1 MKKQKTKKKEKP
13 KKKQNIVLIAAVCLI
28 IAFVLGGYLYKSQQ
42 AKKLDFMARE
52 NASTFVRD
60 YSLTLGSKEAKVY
73 IVEFFDPACETCR
86 DFYPIVKNLIFY
98 NAGKVKL
105 VVRYAPF
112 HTGAD
117 YFVKILE
124 AARKQGKYWETLEVM
139 YKYQH
144 YWASHHRPQP
154 ELIWQFLPE
163 AGVNIEQIRNDMND
177 PEIAKH
183 IEQDLADASA
193 LNVRQTPEFF
203 VNGRPLPSFGAN
215 QLKELVEAEIQA
227 NY

>member
-1 MKKQKTKKKEKP
+1 LKKQKKKKKEQP
-13 KKKQNIVLIAAVCLI
+13 KKKQNIVLISAVCLI

-60 YSLTLGSKEAKVY
+60 YSVTLGSNEAKVY
-73 IVEFFDPACETCR
+73 IVEFFDPACETCK
-86 DFYPIVKNLIFY
+86 DFYPLVKNLIAA
-98 NAGKVKL
+98 NEGKTKL
-105 VVRYAPF
+105 VMRYAPF
-112 HTGAD
+112 HPNSD

-124 AARKQGKYWETLEVM
+124 AARNQGKFWEALEVM

-144 YWASHHRPQP
+144 YWASHHQPQP

-163 AGVNIEQIRNDMND
+163 AGLNLEQIRKEMND
-177 PEIAKH
+177 PEIARR
-183 IEQDLADASA
+183 IEQDIADAKA

-203 VNGRPLPSFGAN
+203 VNGRPLPSFGYN
-215 QLKELVEAEIQA
+215 QLKELIESEVRD

>member
-1 MKKQKTKKKEKP
+1 MKKQKKVKKQEP

-42 AKKLDFMARE
+42 AKNLDFMARE

-60 YSLTLGSKEAKVY
+60 YSLTLGSNDAKVY

-86 DFYPIVKNLIFY
+86 DFYPLVKNLMAA
-98 NAGKVKL
+98 NEGKTKL

-112 HTGAD
+112 HEGSD
-117 YFVKILE
+117 NVVKMLE
-124 AARKQGKYWETLEVM
+124 AARKQGKYWEALEVTFN
-139 YKYQH
+139 YQP
-144 YWASHHRPQP
+144 YWAIHHKAQP
-154 ELIWQFLPE
+154 ELLWQFLPQ
-163 AGVNIEQIRNDMND
+163 AGLNMEQLRNDMND
-177 PEIAKH
+177 PEIARR
-183 IEQDLADASA
+183 IEQDLADARA

-203 VNGRPLPSFGAN
+203 VNGRPLPSFGFN
-215 QLKELVEAEIQA
+215 QLKELIESEVQD

>member
-1 MKKQKTKKKEKP
+1 MKKQKKVKKQEP

-28 IAFVLGGYLYKSQQ
+28 IVFVLGGYLYKSQQ

-86 DFYPIVKNLIFY
+86 DFYPLVKNLMAA
-98 NAGKVKL
+98 NEGKTKL

-112 HTGAD
+112 HDGSD
-117 YFVKILE
+117 YVVKMLE
-124 AARKQGKYWETLEVM
+124 AARKQGKYWEALEVTFNN
-139 YKYQH
+139 QP
-144 YWASHHRPQP
+144 YWAIHHKAQP
-154 ELIWQFLPE
+154 ELLWQFLPQ
-163 AGVNIEQIRNDMND
+163 AGLNMEQLRNDMND
-177 PEIAKH
+177 PEIARR
-183 IEQDLADASA
+183 IEQDLADARD

-203 VNGRPLPSFGAN
+203 VNGRPLPSFGFN
-215 QLKELVEAEIQA
+215 QLKELIESEVRG